1 MTAAVQTLGLLLMSV
16 VVWKTNLACCP
27 ILMSAW
33 VCVSPVCNT
42 ETVLKQVRIWF
53 KSLSLWGCL
62 ISCWRNQLFSR
73 MCVTSAESGVPSAVR
88 KPGFTKWC
96 LCFQWLHCIFSWSLL
111 DWRIMECSELE
122 GIHKDYKSPGLAQES
137 PKNHNMCIHGCE
149 PWFWK
154 RGPGLFCQSNAPCF
168 SGCCAGWSEWVF
180 LFFHLCN
187 IPKKVYDREK

>member
-16 VVWKTNLACCP
+16 VVWETNLACCP
-27 ILMSAW
+27 ILMSAR

-88 KPGFTKWC
+88 KLGFTKWC
-96 LCFQWLHCIFSWSLL
+96 LCFQWLHCISSGSLL
-111 DWRIMECSELE
+111 DHRITECSKLE
-122 GIHKDYKSPGLAQES
+122 GIHKGHRTAPRITKCAAMDVGLYF
-137 PKNHNMCIHGCE
+137 G
-149 PWFWK
+149 
-154 RGPGLFCQSNAPCF
+154 RGVLVCSVRATLSVSQTAVGEVSV
-168 SGCCAGWSEWVF
+168 VF
-180 LFFHLCN
+180 LFIHLCN
-187 IPKKVYDREK
+187 IPKKVCDREK